1 VLNKNKIDALIT
13 LGGDDTQSISL
24 ALSLERW
31 DWPEYLASLCLIS
44 VCLATLC
51 LIPREP
57 SIDAHLKQRVFN
69 GLNRPYPARLCLKQ
83 QRLFQSLNPFH
94 IGKLPDEFLPSGWT
108 LSYTN

>member
-13 LGGDDTQSISL
+13 LGGDDTQSIPL

-31 DWPEYLASLCLIS
+31 DWPEYLASLCLIF

-57 SIDAHLKQRVFN
+57 SIDAHLKQRAFN
-69 GLNRPYPARLCLKQ
+69 GLNRPYLARLCLKQ

-94 IGKLPDEFLPSGWT
+94 IGKLLDEFVPSG
-108 LSYTN
+108 